1 MAGQLVAAAM
11 AMQSSE
17 MPPTAA
23 QLQACSQQSAA
34 YTGLMA
40 RWAALKAKVS
50 PPPAHG
56 PGAGH

>member
-1 MAGQLVAAAM
+1 VAAAM